1 MSLPS
6 LPTET
11 QNAAPLAVA
20 STRVMATQSMP
31 TGLAAET
38 ISVPRGAAKALLFLV
53 SIDEKVATSILG
65 RMSIDEVRAI
75 REATDALEE
84 VDPRVILAIHRD
96 FIGAIQAGV
105 PTSLRGSGAYLRRL
119 AGKALGEHRAAD
131 IWDGG
136 TREVSPTLTGLA
148 ELDPERLLPM
158 LEREHPQTLAVVLA
172 LLDAKKGAAVLS
184 RLPVDVQI
192 DVVRR
197 AAGLKAVPVS
207 VVRDIETQ
215 LSQEVAAL
223 GEVERRD
230 IDGLAVATDLLKQ
243 LGEQRAESI
252 LEELADAD
260 AELAQEVRKALF
272 TFEDLRRLEG
282 RAVQA
287 MLKEIATE
295 QLVLALKTAS
305 PELQEKILAN
315 VSSRAAANLREE
327 LELMGPVRV
336 RDVEEAQRAIV
347 DTALRL
353 ERDGVITIAREG
365 SGDLV

>member
-1 MSLPS
+1 MNLPS
-6 LPTET
+6 LASDNPD
-11 QNAAPLAVA
+11 AKAPARVSGATLAP
-20 STRVMATQSMP
+20 S
-31 TGLAAET
+31 GLSADGL
-38 ISVPRGAAKALLFLV
+38 SVPTGAAKALLFLV
-53 SIDEKVATSILG
+53 SIDEKVATAILG
-65 RMSIDEVRAI
+65 RMSVDEVRSI
-75 REATDALEE
+75 REASDALEE
-84 VDPRVILAIHRD
+84 VDPRVLLSIHRD

-119 AGKALGEHRAAD
+119 AGKALGEHHAAT
-131 IWDGG
+131 IWDGPA
-136 TREVSPTLTGLA
+136 RDVSPTLTTLA

-172 LLDAKKGAAVLS
+172 LLDAKKGAAVLG
-184 RLPVDVQI
+184 RLPLDVQI

-223 GEVERRD
+223 GEVDRRE

-243 LGEQRAESI
+243 LGEQRADAL
-252 LEELADAD
+252 LEEIADAD
-260 AELAQEVRKALF
+260 SELAQEVRKALF

-287 MLKEIATE
+287 LLKEIGTE

-305 PELQEKILAN
+305 PELQEKIFAN
-315 VSSRAAANLREE
+315 ISSRAAANLREE

-336 RDVEEAQRAIV
+336 RDVEEAQRAVV

-365 SGDLV
+365 SGELV